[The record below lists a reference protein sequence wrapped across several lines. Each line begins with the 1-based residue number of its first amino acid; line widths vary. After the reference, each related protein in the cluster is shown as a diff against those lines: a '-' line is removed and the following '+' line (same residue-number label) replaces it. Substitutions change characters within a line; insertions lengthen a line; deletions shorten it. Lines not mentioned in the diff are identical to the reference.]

1 MDWPS
6 PDSPDRFGDPLLVVV
21 SGPSGVGKDAVFQYM
36 MELDRPWH
44 FVVTATTRPRRR
56 SERNG
61 IDYLFLDTEEF
72 EHMRE
77 GEQFL
82 ECAKVYGN
90 WYGVPKQQVRDA
102 LAKGKDVFVKLD
114 IQGAATVRTVVKDAL
129 MVFLAPPSID
139 ELERRLRFRKS
150 ESLESLRL
158 RTEAARGE
166 MDAMDEFEYRVVN
179 HNQRLDL
186 AAFCI
191 DAIVTAEKCRIPPR
205 RVEIR

>member
-1 MDWPS
+1 MDWLN

-36 MELDRPWH
+36 RELDRPWH

-61 IDYLFLDTEEF
+61 IDYLFLDTDEF
-72 EHMRE
+72 EHMRK

-82 ECAKVYGN
+82 ECAEVYGN
-90 WYGVPKQQVRDA
+90 WYGVPKQQVKDA

-114 IQGAATVRTVVKDAL
+114 VQGAATVRALVKDAL
-129 MVFLAPPSID
+129 MIFLAPPSIA
-139 ELERRLRFRKS
+139 ELERRLRFRQS
-150 ESLESLRL
+150 ESVQTLRL
-158 RTEAARGE
+158 RSEAAGDE
-166 MDAMDEFEYRVVN
+166 MKAMEDFEFRVVN
-179 HNQRLDL
+179 HSQRLDL

-205 RVEIR
+205 RMEVR

>member
-1 MDWPS
+1 MDWLN

-36 MELDRPWH
+36 RELDRPWH

-72 EHMRE
+72 EHMRK

-82 ECAKVYGN
+82 ECAEVYGN
-90 WYGVPKQQVRDA
+90 WYGVPKQQVKDA

-114 IQGAATVRTVVKDAL
+114 VQGAATVRALVKDAL
-129 MVFLAPPSID
+129 MIFLAPPSIA
-139 ELERRLRFRKS
+139 ELERRLRFRQS
-150 ESLESLRL
+150 ESVQTLRL
-158 RTEAARGE
+158 RSEAAGDE
-166 MDAMDEFEYRVVN
+166 MKAMEDFEFRVVN

-191 DAIVTAEKCRIPPR
+191 DAIVTAEKCRLPPR
-205 RVEIR
+205 RMEVR

>member
-1 MDWPS
+1 MDWLS
-6 PDSPDRFGDPLLVVV
+6 TDFPDRFGDPLLVVV

-36 MELDRPWH
+36 RELDRPWH

-61 IDYLFLDTEEF
+61 IDYLFLDSEEF

-82 ECAKVYGN
+82 ECAEVYGN
-90 WYGVPKQQVRDA
+90 WYGVPKQQVKDA

-114 IQGAATVRTVVKDAL
+114 VQGAATVRALVKDAL
-129 MVFLAPPSID
+129 MIFLAPPSIA
-139 ELERRLRFRKS
+139 ELERRLRFRQS
-150 ESLESLRL
+150 ESVQTLRL
-158 RTEAARGE
+158 RSEAAGDE
-166 MDAMDEFEYRVVN
+166 MKAMEEFEFRVVN

-205 RVEIR
+205 RMEVR

>member
-1 MDWPS
+1 LDRIN
-6 PDSPDRFGDPLLVVV
+6 PDYPDRFGDPLMVVV

-36 MELDRPWH
+36 RQLDRPWH

-72 EHMRE
+72 DHMRE

-82 ECAKVYGN
+82 ECAEVYGN
-90 WYGVPKQQVRDA
+90 WYGVPKQQVKDA
-102 LAKGKDVFVKLD
+102 LSRGKDVFVKLD
-114 IQGAATVRTVVKDAL
+114 IQGAETVRNAVKDAL
-129 MVFLAPPSID
+129 MIFLAPPSIE

-158 RTEAARGE
+158 RTKAARDE
-166 MDAMDEFEYRVVN
+166 MKAMDDFEYRVVN
-179 HNQRLDL
+179 HNRRLDL

-205 RVEIR
+205 RVEVP

>member
-1 MDWPS
+1 MDWLS

-36 MELDRPWH
+36 RELDRPWH

-72 EHMRE
+72 EHMRK

-82 ECAKVYGN
+82 ECAEVYGN
-90 WYGVPKQQVRDA
+90 WYGVPKQQVKDA

-114 IQGAATVRTVVKDAL
+114 VQGAATVRALVKDAL
-129 MVFLAPPSID
+129 MIFLAPPSIA
-139 ELERRLRFRKS
+139 ELERRLRFRQS
-150 ESLESLRL
+150 ESVQTLRL
-158 RTEAARGE
+158 RSEAAGDE
-166 MDAMDEFEYRVVN
+166 MKAMEDFEFRVVN

-205 RVEIR
+205 RMEVR